1 MRRSL
6 SGVWMWLCVANI
18 KKRKE
23 NIYEQQDKA
32 DKRRSEMQ
40 KFLKKYGYDVGRK
53 HAGHLI
59 YEKDGVPYKA
69 SIGNHKPMNKG
80 FQRRIM
86 KEAAAAAS
94 TSA

>member
-1 MRRSL
+1 MD
-6 SGVWMWLCVANI
+6 VAMCRKY
-18 KKRKE
+18 KKAKGEYVKDGRK
-23 NIYEQQDKA
+23 
-32 DKRRSEMQ
+32 MQ

-86 KEAAAAAS
+86 KEAAAAAA
-94 TSA
+94 SANA

>member
-1 MRRSL
+1 M
-6 SGVWMWLCVANI
+6 
-18 KKRKE
+18 
-23 NIYEQQDKA
+23 YEQQDKA
-32 DKRRSEMQ
+32 DKRRSGNAEVSE
-40 KFLKKYGYDVGRK
+40 KYGYDVRRK

-86 KEAAAAAS
+86 KEAAAAAA
-94 TSA
+94 SANA

>member
-1 MRRSL
+1 MD
-6 SGVWMWLCVANI
+6 VAMCRKY

-32 DKRRSEMQ
+32 DKRRSENAEVSEEVR
-40 KFLKKYGYDVGRK
+40 LRCWTETCLTSY
-53 HAGHLI
+53 
-59 YEKDGVPYKA
+59 YEKDGVQYKA

-86 KEAAAAAS
+86 KEAAAAAAS
-94 TSA
+94 TIA

>member
-1 MRRSL
+1 MSNKTRL
-6 SGVWMWLCVANI
+6 TKDG
-18 KKRKE
+18 RK
-23 NIYEQQDKA
+23 
-32 DKRRSEMQ
+32 MQ
-40 KFLKKYGYDVGRK
+40 KFLKKYGYDVRRK

-86 KEAAAAAS
+86 KEAAAAAA
-94 TSA
+94 SANA